1 MTSCSYNSLL
11 VYYKGMG
18 RETLEQLYMLYKT
31 DFDAFGYTI
40 PEKFS
45 KTWLLMVI
53 VHRQKKIIIL

>member
-40 PEKFS
+40 PKKFYDY
-45 KTWLLMVI
+45 V
-53 VHRQKKIIIL
+53 